1 MKKLSLALPG
11 FDPSGYR
18 GIENVPGLKFSGGQ
32 ASLGAILSDLF
43 TIALY
48 LAIFLTFFWLVWGT
62 FQYLFAGGNKESLAK
77 ARSRITWAII
87 GLVIVILAFTL
98 TQLVEDILKPR
109 FGTPI
114 PP

>member
-1 MKKLSLALPG
+1 MKKLALALPG

-18 GIENVPGLKFSGGQ
+18 GIENVPWLKFSGVNVT
-32 ASLGAILSDLF
+32 LGAILSDLF

-48 LAIFLTFFWLVWGT
+48 LALFLTFFWLVWGA

-87 GLVIVILAFTL
+87 GLVIIILAFAITYYAA
-98 TQLVEDILKPR
+98 EILKPR
-109 FGTPI
+109 FGI
-114 PP
+114 PLP

>member
-18 GIENVPGLKFSGGQ
+18 GIVNVPGLKFSGSQ
-32 ASLGAILSDLF
+32 ATLGAILSDLF
-43 TIALY
+43 IIALY

-77 ARSRITWAII
+77 ARSRITWAIVGFI
-87 GLVIVILAFTL
+87 IILLAFAI
-98 TQLVEDILKPR
+98 TQYAAQILQPR
-109 FGTPI
+109 FGI
-114 PP
+114 PLP